1 MGGLCKMK
9 GKLPFMFVLGILVL
23 STFLDSAAVLADEMI
38 PVSLVSV
45 RLNGQDIN
53 PWETTQLDFE
63 RNQKAELRI
72 VLDAYDVS
80 QDIQVTAMI
89 TGYKHSNVN
98 PILDSTTVFNVK
110 GERRYVKNLDFNV
123 PDDIKAGSYKLRL
136 FISNKF
142 GYTQTFEY
150 NLDISLASELVTIRD
165 VILSPSNNVNAGTYL
180 IGTVRVKNSG
190 DNIQDGVKIKLAI
203 PELGVEGADYI
214 EELESEESK
223 TTEEIAL
230 RIPVCAKEGEY
241 NVIVTVYYNDLYEST
256 KETRTI
262 RVIAS
267 DACEIDDGSKPVEK
281 TIVSVSTMQNTA
293 KIGEKAFFPITVVN
307 TGRTTKTVSLQV
319 SGADWATVEISP
331 TNIMLVKG
339 EDTGIATIYV
349 APKEGTQIGERM
361 LSLDVMVDGVLSQQ
375 VPLRV
380 IVEEAKNDD
389 SQINLKGAL
398 EIAIVVLVIILV
410 VIGLVLAFKKIR
422 KDEDN
427 DDESQTY
434 Y

>member
-1 MGGLCKMK
+1 MK

-23 STFLDSAAVLADEMI
+23 SLVLGNTAVLADEMI

-45 RLNGQDIN
+45 ELNGEEIY

-63 RNQKAELRI
+63 RNQDAKLKI
-72 VLDAYDVS
+72 VMDAYDAS
-80 QDIQVTAMI
+80 EDIQITALI

-110 GERRYVKNLDFNV
+110 GERRYVKTLEFKV

-136 FISNKF
+136 LISNKF
-142 GYTQTFEY
+142 GYSQTYEY
-150 NLDISLASELVTIRD
+150 NLDISLNSELVTIRD
-165 VILSPSNNVNAGTYL
+165 IILSPSSNVNAGTYL
-180 IGTVRVKNSG
+180 IGTVRVKNTG
-190 DNIQDGVKIKLAI
+190 DNTQDGVKVKLAI

-230 RIPVCAKEGEY
+230 RIPVCANEGEY
-241 NVIVTVYYNDLYEST
+241 NVVVTVYYNDLYESITET
-256 KETRTI
+256 KTI
-262 RVIAS
+262 KVIAS
-267 DACEIDDGSKPVEK
+267 DACEIDGDSKPTEK
-281 TIVSVSTMQNTA
+281 TIVSVSTIENTA
-293 KIGEKAFFPITVVN
+293 KVGEKAFFPVTVVN
-307 TGRTTKTVSLQV
+307 TGKTTKTVSLQV
-319 SGADWATVEISP
+319 SGADWATVEVSP
-331 TNIMLVKG
+331 SNIMLVKG
-339 EDTGIATIYV
+339 EETGVATVYV
-349 APKEGTQIGERM
+349 APKEGTDAGQRM
-361 LSLDVMVDGVLSQQ
+361 LSLDIMVDGVLSQQ

-380 IVEEAKNDD
+380 NVEEASSDD
-389 SQINLKGAL
+389 STVSLKGAL
-398 EIAIVVLVIILV
+398 EIAIVVLVIVLV